1 VEATKKVALLIE
13 GARRIGKSYIVE
25 EFARREYDS
34 YILLDFSKVN
44 PIVIDF
50 FYQYLDDLDA
60 LFMNL
65 EVYFHK
71 KLLPREGYDKEA
83 RSLIIFDEVQFCPRA
98 RAAIKHLVADHR
110 YDYIETGSLVSIK
123 RNVKDIMIP
132 SEEHAIEMY
141 PMDFEEFLWA
151 MGDETMMPYIRHQY
165 ESHKPMG
172 AFHRKAMDYFVNI

>member
-1 VEATKKVALLIE
+1 MLIE

-50 FYQYLDDLDA
+50 FYQYLDDLDT

-71 KLLPREGYDKEA
+71 KLLPREDYDTEA

-98 RAAIKHLVADHR
+98 RAAPLINVSRNMVITYRHL
-110 YDYIETGSLVSIK
+110 TCC
-123 RNVKDIMIP
+123 MIR
-132 SEEHAIEMY
+132 I
-141 PMDFEEFLWA
+141 
-151 MGDETMMPYIRHQY
+151 
-165 ESHKPMG
+165 
-172 AFHRKAMDYFVNI
+172 